1 MVSIGNRPLRALT
14 KALLNNRPLT
24 AVGTDDI
31 ITPNNIL
38 TGRDDTDNDML
49 EVVETER
56 LLREAMIAKD
66 MVPKLFEETEKR
78 REVFWDRFRNQYLE
92 SIKFETKPTQDK
104 PGLMPEV
111 GDIVIVF
118 DKTHKLFWSKGMVL
132 ELIRSSS
139 DGLIR
144 KAKVRINNIETIKA
158 INHLYPLEARAEE
171 AIERYQK
178 TKGINT
184 FEFEGF
190 EQDEQVKNQE
200 RIKNLKK
207 AMATSVQ
214 EEGNDTNA

>member
-1 MVSIGNRPLRALT
+1 
-14 KALLNNRPLT
+14 
-24 AVGTDDI
+24 
-31 ITPNNIL
+31 
-38 TGRDDTDNDML
+38 
-49 EVVETER
+49 
-56 LLREAMIAKD
+56 MIAKD

-104 PGLMPEV
+104 PGLMPKV

-118 DKTHKLFWSKGMVL
+118 DKTHKLFWSKGMIL
-132 ELIRSSS
+132 ELIPSSN

-144 KAKVRINNIETIKA
+144 KAKVRINNIESIKA

-190 EQDEQVKNQE
+190 EKDEQIKNQE

-207 AMATSVQ
+207 AMATAVP
-214 EEGNDTNA
+214 EEE